1 MQLINIHPDFR
12 SSVFYSGHVEI
23 GVPWNEENTVD
34 MMSYRYSNDDPSS
47 GRIGSSKKLMPS
59 IGIRN
64 MAALKIFYSN
74 CLHHKLTRY
83 GSKYDM
89 HKISKIQKFCLQSW
103 IHKLKSSFFPNFY
116 LELNEYSNLHIHHP
130 FAFLYIVLFYMIINI
145 LVPCLSYCYVWPN
158 GGVRRC
164 RCEGARS

>member
-83 GSKYDM
+83 GSIYDM

-103 IHKLKSSFFPNFY
+103 IHKLKSSFFPNFF
-116 LELNEYSNLHIHHP
+116 LDLVEYSYLHIHHSIS
-130 FAFLYIVLFYMIINI
+130 FFVHSTFLHDYKYPCTLFVL
-145 LVPCLSYCYVWPN
+145 LLCLTEWWSQKVPLWGC
-158 GGVRRC
+158 
-164 RCEGARS
+164 